1 MRWDHVYYAIAEE
14 INIMDRLPYA
24 KKWLNLVTK
33 RIYPLRNFTNVTF
46 PRDLVV
52 SYAIQGIQLNMGAE
66 IILELKMFYKG
77 NKKTFFLPGLITT
90 LRNRADMPLFDG
102 EEVLPMDP
110 PFTIFWLVQV
120 LLIGERG

>member
-1 MRWDHVYYAIAEE
+1 
-14 INIMDRLPYA
+14 
-24 KKWLNLVTK
+24 
-33 RIYPLRNFTNVTF
+33 
-46 PRDLVV
+46 
-52 SYAIQGIQLNMGAE
+52 MGAE
-66 IILELKMFYKG
+66 IISELKMFYKG